1 MGDLIIGSIVGI
13 VSIYLL
19 WQQNQIFRQ
28 QNEIFAAQAG
38 TKRSKMLS
46 ETPIITRLKSYWPMM
61 VMTSLMMLTWGTIG
75 YDYYDRHHSI
85 SIEQYMTQWGTIVGR
100 PLDYVQIT
108 ADGHLLRSRIADYDR
123 YKIAG
128 VCYHYEGLGD
138 VQDVQD
144 LQKSE

>member
-1 MGDLIIGSIVGI
+1 
-13 VSIYLL
+13 
-19 WQQNQIFRQ
+19 
-28 QNEIFAAQAG
+28 
-38 TKRSKMLS
+38 
-46 ETPIITRLKSYWPMM
+46 
-61 VMTSLMMLTWGTIG
+61 
-75 YDYYDRHHSI
+75 
-85 SIEQYMTQWGTIVGR
+85 MTQWGTIVGR

-144 LQKSE
+144 LQKSELHDIVEGDIIIGIKLDQKFMNTWLQERKSNTNYVLVLVPNGINMNQFSTMRQAMALGVKPLNGAIGPP